1 MKHDLALRTLA
12 PFSVVMTLIIGATAV
27 TASAE
32 TIRFGFYPSR
42 ERDEVVAA
50 AKAFC
55 AHVAGGTELTV
66 VPVVSKNYTTGVSAL
81 TTGDVDL
88 AWLSPMSVVSAE
100 AAGKARVLLKAV
112 RRDQPFYWGSVIVK
126 RDSGIEAI
134 TQLAGKKFG
143 WTDPSSTAGH
153 LITKA
158 ALMRAGV
165 KPESDFAANQ
175 FLGAHDKLVRAVLDG
190 TVDAGATFANDPEE
204 EVGAWTVYLSPEDAM
219 KIKPIFFTE
228 PIPGDAIAGSA
239 TFLDAK
245 KEVTAR
251 VVRFLIAM
259 GESEEGRALLKN
271 LYDIDRVAE
280 AEDKDYD
287 SVRLAVK
294 VLSGQ

>member
-1 MKHDLALRTLA
+1 
-12 PFSVVMTLIIGATAV
+12 
-27 TASAE
+27 
-32 TIRFGFYPSR
+32 
-42 ERDEVVAA
+42 
-50 AKAFC
+50 
-55 AHVAGGTELTV
+55 
-66 VPVVSKNYTTGVSAL
+66 
-81 TTGDVDL
+81 
-88 AWLSPMSVVSAE
+88 
-100 AAGKARVLLKAV
+100 
-112 RRDQPFYWGSVIVK
+112 
-126 RDSGIEAI
+126 
-134 TQLAGKKFG
+134 
-143 WTDPSSTAGH
+143 
-153 LITKA
+153 
-158 ALMRAGV
+158 
-165 KPESDFAANQ
+165 
-175 FLGAHDKLVRAVLDG
+175 
-190 TVDAGATFANDPEE
+190 
-204 EVGAWTVYLSPEDAM
+204 M